1 MSFYSESTKNALQ
14 PKAEDIICESLNDFI
29 ANILSFEKEENE
41 ILVFR
46 GMADID
52 YKLQPSIGRK
62 NYTLELEKQVFLE
75 FKRQY
80 YLYTDLRPQ
89 NDMDV
94 LFLGQHYELPTRLL
108 DWSYNPMVA
117 LYFACENEKKD
128 EEAKDGRVYIHRLPN
143 NLNDSEQNSNMP
155 HSIDEIMKC
164 NKNHFIVPNY
174 TDARYRNQQSLFMF
188 CGKPN
193 EEAIL
198 KVNSLIIDKDSKK
211 EILKNLALLG
221 YNRTFIYPKLES
233 LCQDIKKR
241 TK

>member
-1 MSFYSESTKNALQ
+1 MKTKKSTSTTIS
-14 PKAEDIICESLNDFI
+14 DISDYISQ
-29 ANILSFEKEENE
+29 ILAFEKQENE

-62 NYTLELEKQVFLE
+62 NYTPELEKQVFLE

-94 LFLGQHYELPTRLL
+94 LFLGQHHELPTRLL

-117 LYFACENEKKD
+117 LFFACENEKKD
-128 EEAKDGRVYIHRLPN
+128 EEAKDGCVYIHRLPN

-155 HSIDEIMKC
+155 HSIDKIMEC
-164 NKNHFIVPNY
+164 NKNYFIVPNY
-174 TDARYRNQQSLFMF
+174 TDSRYRNQQSLFML

-193 EEAIL
+193 EEAVL
-198 KVNSLIIDKDSKK
+198 NVDSLVIDKDSKK
-211 EILKNLALLG
+211 DILKDLALLG